1 MKYCPICGHLN
12 NSNPPPGCRCVTRA
26 MADSEKALN
35 SVSKIDTVSRI
46 VFPSTY
52 IVINIIYW
60 YMYLDR
66 SERIAV
72 TTED

>member
-1 MKYCPICGHLN
+1 MN
-12 NSNPPPGCRCVTRA
+12 
-26 MADSEKALN
+26 DSEKALN
-35 SVSKIDTVSRI
+35 SVSMIDTVSRI

-66 SERIAV
+66 SQRIAISS
-72 TTED
+72 ED